1 MSRRRVLSRHLPAL
15 IVSAA
20 AAGLSSAQPVEA
32 DNRDGFE
39 LRTRREMTAGSSSGG
54 GSGGVVS
61 SELVQRFEP
70 RTGPDGEAGL
80 AVTPLR
86 AAVGVGGAGVRTLTF
101 PDTPPRALPPAGA
114 QLPAGATVEPIETPA
129 DVDLDSGDA
138 NATLENEEADE
149 GSADNAGTAVRV
161 TASPA
166 AFGAVGA
173 TGEPVQ
179 IDVFAPPATPGSAGA
194 EIGGGNDTA
203 AVTTFRSAPM
213 RFTTADGDTV
223 VMRVEGFTA
232 TDTARGRPAASGTR
246 AVGQAVTAAGELVPF
261 AFQQSVSNPS
271 APGLA
276 DPSVAAL
283 RAGFAQPLTGV
294 AAAGAGAD
302 APPAWLSQAAAVAD
316 GVSAA
321 ARAVGAGVAS
331 TPNNDTGNPGPAAA
345 SEAAAL
351 ANARAAAALADAA
364 TVAAVGAD
372 PGGVPP
378 AGPAGDT
385 PGDPFTVLT
394 AAAAAA
400 FAPDATGPDTPG
412 GVNPPA
418 GPEVS
423 PVGVA
428 GVGPRP
434 APAGSARFNDP
445 IARALGSGP
454 AAGGDPAAVTALGQ
468 AVAFFGRA
476 TGERL
481 PTLSSQVVINDAGSR
496 AAVANATQ
504 TQLAAGGSLVSAPLV
519 APPGQLVSGG
529 LVPVTIPQGNFTFS
543 IYDSGGIDNEDVL
556 SLFASDVNGPAVVTA
571 AGPDPV
577 NGGVNGVEVTLFFLT
592 DGQGTTFNE
601 VSNPSVPNN
610 QFTTTLQPGPARV
623 GFSAISSTFG
633 PNTAAIEIT
642 SPVTSGPTSQSFSL
656 PQFPPAG
663 GIGAVLDITVAP

>member
-1 MSRRRVLSRHLPAL
+1 MSRRRVLSRPLPAL

-20 AAGLSSAQPVEA
+20 AAGLSSAQPAEA

-101 PDTPPRALPPAGA
+101 PDTPPRALPPAETA
-114 QLPAGATVEPIETPA
+114 LPAGATVEPIETPA
-129 DVDLDSGDA
+129 DADRDRGDA

-166 AFGAVGA
+166 ALGAPGA

-179 IDVFAPPATPGSAGA
+179 IDVLPQPVTPGGAGA

-246 AVGQAVTAAGELVPF
+246 AVGQAVTATGELVPF

-331 TPNNDTGNPGPAAA
+331 TPNNDAGNPGPAAA
-345 SEAAAL
+345 PEAAL

-378 AGPAGDT
+378 AGPAGDN
-385 PGDPFTVLT
+385 PGDPFTALT
-394 AAAAAA
+394 AAVAAAY
-400 FAPDATGPDTPG
+400 APDATGPDAPG
-412 GVNPPA
+412 GVNAPTGSDASPA
-418 GPEVS
+418 G
-423 PVGVA
+423 VA
-428 GVGPRP
+428 AAGPRP

-445 IARALGSGP
+445 IARALGRGP
-454 AAGGDPAAVTALGQ
+454 AAGGDPAATTALGQ
-468 AVAFFGRA
+468 AAAVFGRA
-476 TGERL
+476 TGDRL

-504 TQLAAGGSLVSAPLV
+504 TQLAADGSLVSAPLV
-519 APPGQLVSGG
+519 APPGQLISGG
-529 LVPVTIPQGNFTFS
+529 LVPITIPQGNFTFS
-543 IYDSGGIDNEDVL
+543 IYDNGGIDNEDVL

-601 VSNPSVPNN
+601 TTNPSVANN
-610 QFTTTLQPGPARV
+610 QFTTTLQPGPAQV
-623 GFSAISSTFG
+623 GFSAISSQFG

-656 PQFPPAG
+656 PQNPPAG